1 MFFIILVYTPSVF
14 WTIKHIS
21 TDVAL
26 FFMPP
31 YIYLYDTLFAAFQTQ
46 LLIFTNTKHLDS
58 VAVTEWPESIDSS
71 GLPDLHVD
79 AGGVRCRWNRSSL
92 PEICTSER
100 GKQVSEFFWLSGPGP
115 HQFDQLG
122 VAASKSMLVSAPC
135 HLKIP
140 LSWLVFPFS
149 PRVYLLRVLGS
160 SNSSL
165 MNSIKQSSSVLDSRV
180 TSLPIE
186 PPIDDV

>member
-1 MFFIILVYTPSVF
+1 M
-14 WTIKHIS
+14 
-21 TDVAL
+21 
-26 FFMPP
+26 
-31 YIYLYDTLFAAFQTQ
+31 
-46 LLIFTNTKHLDS
+46 
-58 VAVTEWPESIDSS
+58 
-71 GLPDLHVD
+71 
-79 AGGVRCRWNRSSL
+79 
-92 PEICTSER
+92 
-100 GKQVSEFFWLSGPGP
+100 
-115 HQFDQLG
+115 
-122 VAASKSMLVSAPC
+122 AASKSMLVSAPC